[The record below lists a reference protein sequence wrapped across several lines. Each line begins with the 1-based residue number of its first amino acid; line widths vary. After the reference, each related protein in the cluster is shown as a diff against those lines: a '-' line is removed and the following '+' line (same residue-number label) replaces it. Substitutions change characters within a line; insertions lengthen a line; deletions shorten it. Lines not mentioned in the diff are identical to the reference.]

1 MSKKNMFDLLENSG
15 EGELEMIDRLT
26 PELSDEQFER
36 ILEMCKRKR
45 NILRK
50 AKESNNIK
58 MSRNADY
65 SGEVTGVEE
74 YKRPVWT
81 KAFAVAASLVL
92 LCGGLALGHNLL
104 KRNGGGDTPVVVPKV
119 AATTVTV
126 TTVTT
131 DSESA
136 DITTVTAD
144 LNAEATGTAVLGS
157 ETSSETSTAQSTAS
171 VQASSQVQAVTTI
184 AENAADEPVAT
195 ENPAYR
201 AEAESFM
208 KEYYALDD
216 KRIRLFSVIT
226 DYLDWDDTFEAV
238 CELVYLDN
246 GMNEEEKPRED
257 ITVTFVH
264 YTNPEFP
271 SVQDMIDTCRNGMH
285 PYLSDS
291 YAERYFGMKVVP
303 GQVIE
308 DVVYNKYDVFP
319 MYTEYN
325 GKIYQCVSMR
335 ETSDNYMVSADD
347 VKIHRTGWY
356 VRNCKA
362 DSFELVEMRM
372 YDNVSS
378 VSGTIYTK
386 TANGWEATGDFTEE
400 LNAYEQEHPNS
411 IALEYEKY
419 CCE

>member
-36 ILEMCKRKR
+36 ILEMSKRKR

-65 SGEVTGVEE
+65 SGDVTGVEE

-81 KAFAVAASLVL
+81 KAFAAVASLVL

-171 VQASSQVQAVTTI
+171 VPASSQVQAVTTI
-184 AENAADEPVAT
+184 AENAAGEPVVT

-201 AEAESFM
+201 AEA
-208 KEYYALDD
+208 
-216 KRIRLFSVIT
+216 
-226 DYLDWDDTFEAV
+226 
-238 CELVYLDN
+238 
-246 GMNEEEKPRED
+246 
-257 ITVTFVH
+257 
-264 YTNPEFP
+264 
-271 SVQDMIDTCRNGMH
+271 
-285 PYLSDS
+285 
-291 YAERYFGMKVVP
+291 
-303 GQVIE
+303 
-308 DVVYNKYDVFP
+308 
-319 MYTEYN
+319 
-325 GKIYQCVSMR
+325 
-335 ETSDNYMVSADD
+335 
-347 VKIHRTGWY
+347 
-356 VRNCKA
+356 
-362 DSFELVEMRM
+362 
-372 YDNVSS
+372 
-378 VSGTIYTK
+378 
-386 TANGWEATGDFTEE
+386 
-400 LNAYEQEHPNS
+400 
-411 IALEYEKY
+411 
-419 CCE
+419 